1 MRVKLLLVLAV
12 VVASV
17 LALPGVANAAT
28 IEYQTMYWSHDSWS
42 PSSVDYGTDLV
53 SVVLTADDA
62 VDTNYDS
69 TGVRFTAT
77 VSANQ
82 ARTKVSIERV
92 ALSSATHVL
101 FVWSGQRV
109 GPTGIA
115 KVGPS
120 APWKGPDGCNY
131 RMRINYSVRWANGQ
145 LVRYS
150 WLTGWD
156 RDYWVRGC

>member
-28 IEYQTMYWSHDSWS
+28 IESHTMDWSRYSWS
-42 PSSVDYGTDLV
+42 PSSVNYGLDYV
-53 SVVLTADDA
+53 SVDLSTDDTIDA
-62 VDTNYDS
+62 NYNT
-69 TGVRFTAT
+69 TGIRFTAL
-77 VSANQ
+77 VSAKQ
-82 ARTKVSIERV
+82 SGTRVSIERV
-92 ALSSATHVL
+92 ALSSTAHVL
-101 FVWSGQRV
+101 FVWSGSRL
-109 GPTGIA
+109 GPNGIA

-120 APWKGPDGCNY
+120 APWKPSDGCNY
-131 RMRINYSVRWANGQ
+131 RMRIDYSVRWANGQ

-156 RDYWVRGC
+156 RDYWVHFC